1 MGKKWAD
8 LIVLGQHGG
17 TVWDER
23 LHRVEE
29 LKGKQA
35 ETEPCGASTSTTTTT
50 TTTTTL
56 SS

>member
-23 LHRVEE
+23 LPRVEE

-50 TTTTTL
+50 L